1 MRTLRFGRTN
11 VTVPAIS
18 LGTWGHG
25 GPNKNEGVSVG
36 WTGHDDRLAKE
47 ALIEAYRRGITHW
60 DTADAYGGGHAE
72 QLIGDVFAH
81 DVPRSAIFVA
91 TKFGYVKGP
100 ANHYYDTPFMRVQL
114 EASLAN
120 MRTDAV
126 DLYYFHH
133 CDFGPDDRYFD
144 DALEQARRFRDE
156 GKIRFLGLSDWNAS
170 RIMRV
175 IERVDPDAVQ
185 PYRNLLDD
193 DYESSGLKRWVDA
206 HDLGVAFFSPLKH
219 GLLLGKYD
227 APQTFGEGD
236 FRSGV
241 PDFRDAEVIA
251 RMKRAAAAMRARF
264 ADHPEP
270 VLHAVTGALLAGNPT
285 ATVLLGQRNAKQVD
299 AAARVGEALSP
310 DDAAWVR
317 GVYRGTIE
325 V

>member
-11 VTVPAIS
+11 ATVPAVS

-25 GPNKNEGVSVG
+25 GPNTNEGVPVG

-47 ALIEAYRRGITHW
+47 ALIEAWRRGITHW

-72 QLIGDVFAH
+72 QLIGEVFAH
-81 DVPRSAIFVA
+81 DVPRNAIFVA

-100 ANHYYDTPFMRVQL
+100 ANHYYDTPFMRLQL
-114 EASLAN
+114 EASLQN
-120 MRTDAV
+120 MRTDVV

-144 DALEQARRFRDE
+144 DALAQARRFREE
-156 GKIRFLGLSDWNAS
+156 GKIRFIGLSDWNAA
-170 RIMRV
+170 RIMKFV
-175 IERVDPDAVQ
+175 ERVEPDAVQ

-193 DYESSGLKRWVDA
+193 DYESSGLKQWVDA

-227 APQTFGEGD
+227 KPQTFAEGD
-236 FRSGV
+236 FRSNV
-241 PDFRDAEVIA
+241 ADFRDAEVIE
-251 RMKRAAAAMRARF
+251 RMKRAAAAMRERF
-264 ADHPEP
+264 ADRPEP

-299 AAARVGEALSP
+299 AAAAVGEALSAE
-310 DDAAWVR
+310 DAAWVR
-317 GVYRGTIE
+317 EVYRGTGE
-325 V
+325 T